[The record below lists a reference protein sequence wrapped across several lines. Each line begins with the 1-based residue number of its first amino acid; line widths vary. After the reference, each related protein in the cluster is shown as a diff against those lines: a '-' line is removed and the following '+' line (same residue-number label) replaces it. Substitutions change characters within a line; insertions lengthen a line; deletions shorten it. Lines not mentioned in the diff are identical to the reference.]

1 MIFYRPNN
9 LKNLFEL
16 LENSN
21 TINYFLA
28 GGTDINL
35 QIRNISKNS
44 NIFYINHLNDLQN
57 IKILDEHISI
67 GATVTFSSI
76 IHSNLLAK
84 YLPFFQNSLKF
95 FASPIIQNLA
105 TIGGN
110 IVNGSPT
117 NDVSPLLLILD
128 AKLELISKNNSK
140 IMPFNSFYRGYKE
153 FDLQKNEILNAILIP
168 KNAEN
173 NLDFFYQKVGA
184 RNSLTISKIT
194 VAGLKFIENN
204 RIKKIKIALGSVN
217 EYPRRLVNLEN
228 YLINKRINE
237 IKKDEITKII
247 ATEVT
252 PISDL
257 RSDKD
262 YRFQVCLNLIDFFLG
277 INF

>member
-21 TINYFLA
+21 ATNYFLA

-35 QIRNISKNS
+35 QTRNIPKNV
-44 NIFYINHLNDLQN
+44 NIFYINHLNVLRN
-57 IKILDEHISI
+57 ITEINGHISI
-67 GATVTFSSI
+67 GSTATFSDI
-76 IHSNLLAK
+76 LHSDYLAK
-84 YLPFFQNSLKF
+84 HLPFFQNSLKF

-128 AKLELISKNNSK
+128 AKLELISKNNSR
-140 IMPFNSFYRGYKE
+140 IIPFNSFYRGYKE
-153 FDLQKNEILNAILIP
+153 FDLQKNELVKAILIP

-173 NLDFFYQKVGA
+173 NLETFYQKVGA

-204 RIKKIKIALGSVN
+204 RIKKIKIAVGSVN

-228 YLINKRINE
+228 YLITKRINE
-237 IKKDEITKII
+237 IKKDELTKII
-247 ATEVT
+247 AVEIT
-252 PISDL
+252 PISDF
-257 RSDKD
+257 RSDQN
-262 YRFQVCLNLIDFFLG
+262 YRFVVCLNLIEKFLG